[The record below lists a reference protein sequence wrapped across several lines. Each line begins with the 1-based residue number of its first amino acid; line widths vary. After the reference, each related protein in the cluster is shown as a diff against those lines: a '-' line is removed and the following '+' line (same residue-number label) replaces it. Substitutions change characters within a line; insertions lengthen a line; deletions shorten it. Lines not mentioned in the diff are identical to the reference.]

1 MNTKSMTRIMAV
13 FVCIMCLA
21 MVVIPSGGFAAQ
33 YKAHYKVAWIPPDMF
48 NPFWTYNRQG
58 MEEVCAE
65 AAANGIK
72 VDIVQLAPVKTFNV
86 EEQVAIFE
94 NAIQMK
100 VDAIIICPTDQQS
113 VVPCAEKA
121 KAAGIPVVALS
132 TDIPSPSLLSF
143 VGVENKESS
152 DLIGEHVI
160 KSLGGKG
167 DFIILS
173 GIPGNLV
180 SEDREAGYKQALARH
195 PECKLLSVQPAYF
208 NRADGMATME
218 NMLTRFRKIDAV
230 LCINDEI
237 ALGAYEAVLAAGR
250 EKEILICGFDGNRDT
265 IESIRDGKI
274 GCTLDQGPWRQGSD
288 SLRTLLRFWDG
299 ESIPRYQ
306 TWLGGII
313 TKQNA
318 AGALKNFA
326 EMEIWFKP

>member
-1 MNTKSMTRIMAV
+1 MNAKWGTLIRVIL
-13 FVCIMCLA
+13 VCVMCA
-21 MVVIPSGGFAAQ
+21 GMVVVPSGGLAAA

-65 AAANGIK
+65 AIKDGIK
-72 VDIVQLAPVKTFNV
+72 VDIVQLAPIKTFNV

-100 VDAIIICPTDQQS
+100 VDGIIICPTDQQS
-113 VVPCAEKA
+113 VVPCAERA

-132 TDIPSPSLLSF
+132 TDIPSPSILSF
-143 VGVENKESS
+143 VGVQNKESA

-160 KSLGGKG
+160 RSLGGKG
-167 DFIILS
+167 NFIILS

-180 SEDREAGYKQALARH
+180 SEDREAGYRQALARH

-218 NMLTRFRKIDAV
+218 NMLTRFRSIDGV

-237 ALGAYEAVLAAGR
+237 ALGAYEAVSAAGR
-250 EKEILICGFDGNRDT
+250 QKEVLICGFDGNRDT
-265 IESIRDGKI
+265 IASIRDGRI

-288 SLRTLLRFWDG
+288 SLRTLLAFWAG
-299 ESIPRYQ
+299 KSVPRYQ
-306 TWLGGII
+306 TWLGAVI

-318 AGALKNFA
+318 AEALKRFG
-326 EMEIWFKP
+326 EMEQWFKP